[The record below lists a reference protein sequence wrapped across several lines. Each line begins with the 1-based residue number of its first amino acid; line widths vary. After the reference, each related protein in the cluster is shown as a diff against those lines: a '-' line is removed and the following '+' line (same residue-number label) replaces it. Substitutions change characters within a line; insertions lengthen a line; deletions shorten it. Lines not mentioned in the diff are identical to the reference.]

1 MCSCVARCRGG
12 SPRQS
17 PGSPSSLGLRA
28 LDKCPH
34 RWGVALSRA
43 RPSRVHARP
52 PIRRGSRT
60 LIAFCDACALSGS
73 RPAECIVEPS
83 IACPS
88 VVMLPTHGKRSTS
101 SAVSAS
107 YRLVMST
114 TYSEAVESVEQLV
127 EALTEARRALRATEV
142 ALRRALKKVDQGG
155 TVANALVAA
164 QPADSRQTVNDALT
178 VVEQCRHEARRRVF
192 AAALDEGMTIGALGR
207 AWGFSRQMAARYAK
221 EARSAA

>member
-1 MCSCVARCRGG
+1 
-12 SPRQS
+12 
-17 PGSPSSLGLRA
+17 
-28 LDKCPH
+28 
-34 RWGVALSRA
+34 
-43 RPSRVHARP
+43 
-52 PIRRGSRT
+52 
-60 LIAFCDACALSGS
+60 
-73 RPAECIVEPS
+73 
-83 IACPS
+83 
-88 VVMLPTHGKRSTS
+88 
-101 SAVSAS
+101 
-107 YRLVMST
+107 MST